1 MASKPPS
8 LFGSLTPVE
17 FMGWIS
23 KMEMVFDKCECSD
36 RQKIILEVK
45 KLKTG
50 VLGWW
55 KLLVDSMP
63 MGEEREMS
71 WENFLE

>member
-1 MASKPPS
+1 
-8 LFGSLTPVE
+8 
-17 FMGWIS
+17 
-23 KMEMVFDKCECSD
+23 MEMVFDKCECSD